1 MLKKIIIIL
10 LLNTI
15 FTQTAMLSSGG
26 EIGIWFESDLFT
38 ILTFD
43 EEWLDDFVLDDNELL
58 GGDRYEPEYAIK
70 VDYLTKKAIE
80 VGGRYWIGRD
90 TNLDIF
96 ANFHSKKGIGKNN
109 WYAGLEMPYF
119 FDGGSPIA
127 NVGIYELDS
136 FGDFSLRYHTSTGNI
151 SFKIT
156 RFFELQTIFMGVE
169 FNINSDDIT
178 MGLNIGN
185 FINKK

>member
-1 MLKKIIIIL
+1 
-10 LLNTI
+10 
-15 FTQTAMLSSGG
+15 
-26 EIGIWFESDLFT
+26 
-38 ILTFD
+38 
-43 EEWLDDFVLDDNELL
+43 
-58 GGDRYEPEYAIK
+58 
-70 VDYLTKKAIE
+70 
-80 VGGRYWIGRD
+80 
-90 TNLDIF
+90 
-96 ANFHSKKGIGKNN
+96 
-109 WYAGLEMPYF
+109 MPYF

-169 FNINSDDIT
+169 FNNNSDDIT